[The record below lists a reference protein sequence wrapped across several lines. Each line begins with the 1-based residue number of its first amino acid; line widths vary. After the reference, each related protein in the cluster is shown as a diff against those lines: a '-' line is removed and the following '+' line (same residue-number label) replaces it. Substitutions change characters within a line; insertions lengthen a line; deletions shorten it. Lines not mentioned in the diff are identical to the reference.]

1 MKNPSPQPFLKQSS
15 ARESALVGAPPDFDF
30 LARLRKA
37 VSIRAAIAFGHMSG
51 WEEIDA
57 VLNDS
62 TAQNVHLLLGRSF
75 FQTEPDLLDLLCAR
89 QEKSTPPHF
98 EVKLAPA
105 TPMFHPKVWV
115 IEHKGSADA
124 IVGSANLS
132 FGGFAANTECSGYF
146 SDPEV
151 IESLTNWFESIWT
164 RSSPLTVELCQAYR
178 KQYEKTV
185 QARDHMKKVIAT
197 ADDELTSMQCD
208 WMRQE
213 AIDLA
218 KKYFLSNIGKA
229 EAKARIDAMASI
241 RRLLKPPTF
250 AFTKADWLQFL
261 TIHEFGSMKR
271 IRKDTAHHLSEI
283 KKAFLHLADDSIP
296 LETRMNEVVNKG
308 RPYHVFGIGRNV
320 ATKVLAMLHPKKM
333 PVYNQAVEETL
344 RSFGYTI
351 DPQESTGAAYQAFC
365 TAMQSFINEC
375 GQSEMLSIDAFF
387 SHYFFTQIKK

>member
-1 MKNPSPQPFLKQSS
+1 
-15 ARESALVGAPPDFDF
+15 
-30 LARLRKA
+30 
-37 VSIRAAIAFGHMSG
+37 
-51 WEEIDA
+51 
-57 VLNDS
+57 
-62 TAQNVHLLLGRSF
+62 
-75 FQTEPDLLDLLCAR
+75 
-89 QEKSTPPHF
+89 
-98 EVKLAPA
+98 
-105 TPMFHPKVWV
+105 
-115 IEHKGSADA
+115 
-124 IVGSANLS
+124 
-132 FGGFAANTECSGYF
+132 
-146 SDPEV
+146 
-151 IESLTNWFESIWT
+151 
-164 RSSPLTVELCQAYR
+164 
-178 KQYEKTV
+178 
-185 QARDHMKKVIAT
+185 
-197 ADDELTSMQCD
+197 
-208 WMRQE
+208 MRQE